1 MTTSTYQVKV
11 TESQV
16 VKMITECDEDCSVV
30 INGIRVERK
39 VWSWVVI
46 PATGKCKVC
55 STVEEVIKFIGGA
68 E

>member
-1 MTTSTYQVKV
+1 MTTITYQVKV

-16 VKMITECDEDCSVV
+16 KEMIANCDEDCSVV
-30 INGIRVERK
+30 INGIHVERK

-55 STVEEVIKFIGGA
+55 STVEEVIEFIGGA